1 MCRLGFIFWGV
12 YGAKAFKVKRVHTST
27 STARISLRTE
37 QSTLFMV
44 LGGDCRSLYP

>member
-27 STARISLRTE
+27 DRISLRME